1 MAFGDRCAN
10 HRKSPGI
17 ARVSISAMP
26 DKRTHRG
33 PHPEDH
39 ELFGTKFQPMLRE
52 AASDLCWLL
61 DRGYAHRSSIK
72 LVGDRYSLRERQ
84 RTAVSR
90 CACLSVERD
99 SRKSREVNTQALT
112 GQPLFIDGYNLL
124 TTVEA
129 ALAGGVVL
137 LGRDGA
143 FRDMA
148 SIHGHF
154 KFVIETSPALMLIG
168 ETLESLRPREC
179 VWYLD
184 SPVSNSGRLA
194 ALLRETAAAQKW
206 NWHVELIQ
214 DPDPFLSAS
223 AEIVTTADSMILD
236 RCARWMNLAGEV
248 IRTRVRQA
256 WIVAI

>member
-1 MAFGDRCAN
+1 
-10 HRKSPGI
+10 
-17 ARVSISAMP
+17 MP

-33 PHPEDH
+33 PHPGDH
-39 ELFGTKFQPMLRE
+39 QAFGPESQPILRE
-52 AASDLCWLL
+52 ATSDLCWLL
-61 DRGYAHRSSIK
+61 DRGYAHRSSAK
-72 LVGDRYSLRERQ
+72 LVGDRYALRERQ

-90 CACLSVERD
+90 CACLTAERD
-99 SRKSREVNTQALT
+99 SRKAREVFTSSVV

-137 LGRDGA
+137 IGRDGA

-154 KFVIETSPALMLIG
+154 KFVVETSPALMIIG

-194 ALLRETAAAQKW
+194 ALLRETASIQGW
-206 NWHVELIQ
+206 NWRVELIQ
-214 DPDPFLSAS
+214 NPDPFLCAS
-223 AEIVTTADSMILD
+223 SEIVTTADSMILD
-236 RCARWMNLAGEV
+236 RCAQWANVAGKV
-248 IRTRVRQA
+248 IQTHVPHA
-256 WIVAI
+256 WIITL